1 MADFV
6 SVLRRAVGNLETN
19 TETTRQAIYAKA
31 RAALRAQLEAVD
43 PPLGA
48 DQIDQQIKGLDQ
60 AIAELE
66 AEFAPSPA
74 PANPPV
80 AEPPG
85 SSPSDPKPVIPPV
98 APAPQTPDA
107 PQSPATPPGSSTE
120 TSPQTSTATPSET
133 FRSAV
138 TDSGTLGGA
147 ASAAARQARET
158 LDRIG
163 SDAAPPAESVSQP
176 RPELAGDRPAPR
188 AASAPAPDM
197 GPATAPTSRD
207 GSAPEGQPTALYD
220 DDDEGERSGSGRF
233 VAWIILLLVIVGIAG
248 VGFWQRQAVMDV
260 VAALSGG
267 EAQQTASDDGKISDR
282 LPGAGDEEA
291 AEQETDTPQQGT
303 QQQRAVSE
311 QPATNES
318 GTGGQTAAELPIR
331 DDGQPAASETG
342 GERIAQALL
351 VEETGDSTT
360 PASSVG
366 GSVDWVLA
374 DDAEAING
382 VEKVIRGTVA
392 IPDKDLR
399 LVVTIRRNLD
409 QALPASHLIEL
420 VFDAGDGFANEGVAN
435 IPGIFMKATPRSTGQ
450 PLVGAV
456 VPVMD
461 GYFLVGLSESDL
473 DQARNVSEMQT
484 RDFIDIPI
492 AYKDGGR
499 AVLSLAKGETG
510 GRVFEEAF
518 TAWGG

>member
-1 MADFV
+1 M
-6 SVLRRAVGNLETN
+6 
-19 TETTRQAIYAKA
+19 
-31 RAALRAQLEAVD
+31 
-43 PPLGA
+43 
-48 DQIDQQIKGLDQ
+48 
-60 AIAELE
+60 
-66 AEFAPSPA
+66 
-74 PANPPV
+74 
-80 AEPPG
+80 
-85 SSPSDPKPVIPPV
+85 
-98 APAPQTPDA
+98 
-107 PQSPATPPGSSTE
+107 
-120 TSPQTSTATPSET
+120 
-133 FRSAV
+133 
-138 TDSGTLGGA
+138 
-147 ASAAARQARET
+147 
-158 LDRIG
+158 
-163 SDAAPPAESVSQP
+163 
-176 RPELAGDRPAPR
+176 
-188 AASAPAPDM
+188 
-197 GPATAPTSRD
+197 
-207 GSAPEGQPTALYD
+207 
-220 DDDEGERSGSGRF
+220 
-233 VAWIILLLVIVGIAG
+233 IVGIAG
-248 VGFWQRQAVMDV
+248 VGFWQREAVMDAV
-260 VAALSGG
+260 TALSGG
-267 EAQQTASDDGKISDR
+267 DQQQTASDDGKISDR
-282 LPGAGDEEA
+282 LPGASDEET
-291 AEQETDTPQQGT
+291 AEQETNAPQQET
-303 QQQRAVSE
+303 QQQQAASE

-318 GTGGQTAAELPIR
+318 GTGGQTAAELPAR

-342 GERIAQALL
+342 SERIAQALL

-374 DDAEAING
+374 EDAEAING

-518 TAWGG
+518 TAWGS